1 MRNSPFIMPNTF
13 LLTNTD
19 LNYVPISTSKG
30 KVPVDYYS
38 KIFKFKV
45 SVLPTKC
52 FTIFELKISFLK
64 ISTLK
69 HHTTIRCSNF
79 RNNIK
84 YLKTYL
90 IFVMCHLA

>member
-1 MRNSPFIMPNTF
+1 MRNSPFIMPKTF
-13 LLTNTD
+13 LLKNTD

-45 SVLPTKC
+45 SVFSNTKC
-52 FTIFELKISFLK
+52 FTIFKLKISFLK

-69 HHTTIRCSNF
+69 HHTSIRCSNF
-79 RNNIK
+79 RNNK
-84 YLKTYL
+84 
-90 IFVMCHLA
+90 IFKDI